1 MREERQETDVFFAVA
16 EVGEFSLTVSREQV
30 WSTLL
35 GGGFSQPFHRGE
47 AALSVSRQ
55 GGSAHADF
63 PGARG
68 AVAEAPFP
76 SLLVLLDVLLLF
88 SAISFIPKNV
98 LYEPLIFDM

>member
-1 MREERQETDVFFAVA
+1 M
-16 EVGEFSLTVSREQV
+16 FSLPLQKLVSSPSR
-30 WSTLL
+30 SA
-35 GGGFSQPFHRGE
+35 GSKFGAPCSNGFSQPFHRGE
-47 AALSVSRQ
+47 AALSVSRE